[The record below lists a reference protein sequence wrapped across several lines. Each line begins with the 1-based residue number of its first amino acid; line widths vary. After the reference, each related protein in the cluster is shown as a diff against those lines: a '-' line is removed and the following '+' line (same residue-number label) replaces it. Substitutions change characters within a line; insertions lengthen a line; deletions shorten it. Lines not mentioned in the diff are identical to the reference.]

1 MSDPFKADFI
11 RRAIETQPELNE
23 LTRQLGVSLALG
35 ACILSVTFTASG
47 ATTSSLEG
55 WYAPDQASSGR
66 ARYTTNCAVCHGSNL
81 QGGAGPAL
89 SGASFN
95 AKWRN
100 HPLRDLYTV
109 VHDQMPLSTPGTLP
123 PKTSFEIIAYV
134 LSFNGFHAGT
144 TPIAES
150 DLDRLIAPPQTGKS
164 VAAANTCAP
173 TPPNVPVSQPT
184 THIVSQAELDAAD
197 TDSTN
202 WLTYNKGYKGFR
214 YSALDQINAN
224 NAGQLRA
231 VCVMQLGEIGT
242 FQTGPLIYDGIMYVT
257 TSHGVY
263 ALDATTCERR
273 WEYHYAPWAPEV
285 QVNNKGVAI
294 ADGRLIRGTTDGSL
308 LALDAATGKVLWL
321 RKIMDVTKGEFA
333 VAAPLIWNGMVYIG
347 KAGADWGIAGEMMAF
362 KATDGT
368 KVWGTALLP
377 KKGDRA
383 YATWKNPASVKTGG
397 GSTWSSYSLDTEAR
411 LLLIP
416 VGNAAPDYN
425 KDPRPG
431 DNLYTNSI
439 MALDVETGAIKW
451 WYQLRGSDDKDL
463 DTTVVAAFDT
473 PDGLHLAAAA
483 GKDGVLHV
491 VDRATGNLRY
501 KIPVTTQKNLDV
513 PLTTTGV
520 PYCPGGAI
528 LNNGPAY
535 SPSTNLIYINSQ
547 DWCNVGFKRPAKY
560 VAGIQYSGG
569 MGRRDPLEDSYGWTS
584 AVDAT
589 TGTFKWRYR
598 SPQGIPMLSAITPTA
613 GNVVFTGDTAG
624 YFLTLN
630 ATTGD
635 VLYRFNTGGVMGGG
649 VATYAVK
656 GKQYVAVMS
665 GNTSFHP
672 YKASGAATVLVFGL

>member
-1 MSDPFKADFI
+1 MK
-11 RRAIETQPELNE
+11 
-23 LTRQLGVSLALG
+23 TRVCPLAFALLAVVSAFTFG
-35 ACILSVTFTASG
+35 ANAAS
-47 ATTSSLEG
+47 TSSIEG
-55 WYAPDQASSGR
+55 WYTPDQANSGR
-66 ARYTTNCAVCHGSNL
+66 ARYAATCATCHGPNL

-89 SGASFN
+89 AGASFA

-100 HPLRDLYTV
+100 HPLRDLYSV
-109 VHDQMPLSTPGTLP
+109 AHDQMPLNAPGTLAA
-123 PKTSFEIIAYV
+123 KTSFEILAYI

-144 TPIAES
+144 TPVS
-150 DLDRLIAPPQTGKS
+150 DVDLDRAIAPPQTGKNI
-164 VAAANTCAP
+164 AAATTRAP
-173 TPPNVPVSQPT
+173 TSPNVPVSQPT
-184 THIVSQAELDAAD
+184 THLVSQTELDAAD
-197 TDSTN
+197 GDLTN
-202 WLTYNKGYKGFR
+202 WLMYNKGYKGFR
-214 YSALDQINAN
+214 YSGLDQINAN
-224 NAGQLRA
+224 NASQLRA
-231 VCVMQLGEIGT
+231 VCVMQLGEVGT
-242 FQTGPLIYDGIMYVT
+242 FETGPVIHNGVMYVT

-263 ALDATTCERR
+263 ALDASTCERR

-308 LALDAATGKVLWL
+308 LALDAATGSVLWL

-333 VAAPLIWNGMVYIG
+333 VAAPLIWNGVVYIG
-347 KAGADWGIAGEMMAF
+347 KAGADWGIDGEMMAF
-362 KATDGT
+362 KASDGA
-368 KVWGTALLP
+368 KIWGTSLLP
-377 KKGDRA
+377 KKGDPA
-383 YATWKNPASVKTGG
+383 YATWKNPASIKTGG
-397 GSTWSSYSLDTEAR
+397 GSTWSAYSLDIDAK

-416 VGNAAPDYN
+416 IGNAAPDYN
-425 KDPRPG
+425 YGSRPG

-439 MALDVETGAIKW
+439 MALDAQSGAIKW
-451 WYQLRGSDDKDL
+451 WHQLRGSDDKDL

-473 PDGLHLAAAA
+473 ADGLHLAAAA

-491 VDRATGNLRY
+491 VDRATGTLRY
-501 KIPVTTQKNLDV
+501 KVPVTTQKNLDV
-513 PLTTTGV
+513 PLTAAGV

-569 MGRRDPLEDSYGWTS
+569 MGRRDPLQDSFGWTS

-598 SPQGIPMLSAITPTA
+598 SPQGIPMLSAITATA

-624 YFLTLN
+624 YFLILN

-635 VLYRFNTGGVMGGG
+635 VLYR
-649 VATYAVK
+649 
-656 GKQYVAVMS
+656 
-665 GNTSFHP
+665 
-672 YKASGAATVLVFGL
+672 